1 MWKEYHYPLASRT
14 CVCQPAHRMA
24 LFSLQQGQVLQ
35 LPHPCIIT
43 HHPSLLDLPWSI
55 LDCLS
60 NMDCRNLFDT
70 G

>member
-1 MWKEYHYPLASRT
+1 MH
-14 CVCQPAHRMA
+14 CIA
-24 LFSLQQGQVLQ
+24 LFSLQRGQVFRFLTYVHIA
-35 LPHPCIIT
+35 HP
-43 HHPSLLDLPWSI
+43 PLLDLPRSI

>member
-14 CVCQPAHRMA
+14 CVCQPAHCIA
-24 LFSLQQGQVLQ
+24 LFSLRQGQVFRFLTYVHIA
-35 LPHPCIIT
+35 HP
-43 HHPSLLDLPWSI
+43 PLLDLPWSI